1 MASIQ
6 MRTRKINLSFFSS
19 PQNCSAVEAITFSSI
34 TDLHH
39 LATFDFSIDSLQPTW
54 DIEQM
59 HPRLSSVSFLL
70 LHLNECHSYSN
81 IVSLRLLFQ
90 KILVQLFPSPFLVRS
105 SFYFPLKTFCPP
117 PELSLWKKRLSFS
130 SLYTRSNPPPMRHT
144 TAIISRIMSEQT
156 REVLCPC

>member
-6 MRTRKINLSFFSS
+6 MRTRKINFPFFSS
-19 PQNCSAVEAITFSSI
+19 PRNCSAVEVITFSFI

-39 LATFDFSIDSLQPTW
+39 IALFDFSIDSLQPTL

-59 HPRLSSVSFLL
+59 HPQLSSVSFLL

-90 KILVQLFPSPFLVRS
+90 IIFVQLF
-105 SFYFPLKTFCPP
+105 
-117 PELSLWKKRLSFS
+117 S
-130 SLYTRSNPPPMRHT
+130 SLFVAHSRGFPVFFFNTPPIGDQLLPYFRFN
-144 TAIISRIMSEQT
+144 A
-156 REVLCPC
+156 